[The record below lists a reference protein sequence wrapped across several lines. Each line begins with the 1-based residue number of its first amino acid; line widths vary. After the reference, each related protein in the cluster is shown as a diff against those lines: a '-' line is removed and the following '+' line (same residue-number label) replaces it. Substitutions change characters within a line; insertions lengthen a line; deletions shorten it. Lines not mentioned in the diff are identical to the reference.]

1 MNDKFQ
7 RREMRPIPP
16 GGEDVLDRITAWLVR
31 NAVSLGVAGLLAAV
45 GTGHFARAGWASP
58 YTILWLSAL
67 LLFLVLATWRFVR
80 PNRISPRHEI
90 EFLGAVA
97 AGLTYF
103 IHVTGAGHSP
113 LRPASFLLVAMVAA
127 ALPIWINMSLIAV
140 LAAVEGASRVVPV
153 YPGVPWPEIAMD
165 LGAVAGFQIVL
176 AVGLGWIVQ
185 AEVRRKDSWMGRF
198 QRLTSDAETF
208 DPLVGSRGSETAL
221 AMEDEARLTSLVQS
235 AQEFD
240 RVLADLLDTIKE
252 AIPSNTV
259 VLFTRREG
267 EDALEMKA
275 VLSCGEAIDRAA
287 VVPVGV
293 GYMGWVA
300 REMKPLHVAELKG
313 DVAPLGYYGSAEPV
327 ESFLAVPLVDQ
338 GYMRG
343 VLAADSTERG
353 AFSKADEHLLAR
365 FAVQIVY
372 ILRKTTEQQQIIQI
386 ARSSRVLSEIAEAIG
401 RSLDVDQ
408 VLNELLGKVGGLIPY
423 DSAWVVL
430 IDPASSERGMV
441 RAAAGMADP
450 ERVVGQAVDAR
461 AGVFGLMM
469 ENKHPVLLSRL
480 EGKAGQGPF
489 ASLGGTADAALRS
502 FLGVPFVLQERVLG
516 FLLFGSFTAD
526 RLNGFHQSVGGLLA
540 KQVAYQI
547 DNAELHKRIEQQ
559 AVTDPLT
566 GLLNRRRFDEKIEE
580 EMERLARAGG
590 PLSLGLLDIDHFKRI
605 NDTFGHPVGDVVL
618 KIVAQAILEQ
628 VRAVDAVARY
638 GGEEFA
644 LLLVETDA
652 PGARKTMDRIR
663 MSIEKGQY
671 MLDGREVPVTVSLGF
686 TTCAEGRAGADELMG
701 EADRAL
707 YHAKETG
714 RNRVCSFVEMSG
726 RGPETAASGA
736 GSAAPVGRRT

>member
-1 MNDKFQ
+1 MSDKFQ
-7 RREMRPIPP
+7 RRETKPIPP

-31 NAVSLGVAGLLAAV
+31 NAVSLGVAGLLAGV
-45 GTGHFARAGWASP
+45 GTGHFIKAGWASP
-58 YTILWLSAL
+58 YTIPWLSVL
-67 LLFLVLATWRFVR
+67 LLFLVLASWRFVR

-127 ALPIWINMSLIAV
+127 ALPIWINISLIAL
-140 LAAVEGASRVVPV
+140 LAAVEGASRIVPV
-153 YPGVPWPEIAMD
+153 YPGIPWPEIAVD
-165 LGAVAGFQIVL
+165 LGATAGFQIVL

-185 AEVRRKDSWMGRF
+185 AEVRHKDSWMGRF

-287 VVPVGV
+287 VIPVGV

-313 DVAPLGYYGSAEPV
+313 DIAPLGYYASAEPV

-353 AFSKADEHLLAR
+353 AFSKADENLLAR

-372 ILRKTTEQQQIIQI
+372 ILRKMTEQQQIIQI

-430 IDPASSERGMV
+430 TDPAGGGVV
-441 RAAAGMADP
+441 RAAAGMADSD
-450 ERVVGQAVDAR
+450 RVVGQAVDVR
-461 AGVFGLMM
+461 GGVFGLMM
-469 ENKHPVLLSRL
+469 ENRHPVLLSRL

-516 FLLFGSFTAD
+516 FLLFGSFTVD

-540 KQVAYQI
+540 KQIAYQI
-547 DNAELHKRIEQQ
+547 DNAELHKRLEQQ
-559 AVTDPLT
+559 AVTDSLT
-566 GLLNRRRFDEKIEE
+566 GLLNRRRFDEKVEE
-580 EMERLARAGG
+580 EMERVARAGG

-605 NDTFGHPVGDVVL
+605 NDTFGHPVGDAVL

-644 LLLVETDA
+644 LLLVETDTA
-652 PGARKTMDRIR
+652 GARKTMERIR

-686 TTCAEGRAGADELMG
+686 TTCAEGRASAGELMG

-714 RNRVCSFVEMSG
+714 RNRTCAFTELAG
-726 RGPETAASGA
+726 RGPEPVASG
-736 GSAAPVGRRT
+736 GGPAAPIGRRT